1 MNTAVTRI
9 LQQLTG
15 SASLDEVRLESLQA
29 IAAEYPWF
37 GPAQLL
43 AAKKQHSEYPSGTI
57 ATLEKTALYF
67 SNPYWLHFL
76 LSHEMAATAGLKPNQ
91 KTEEVHETATIPET
105 ILPPTIKPFLANRA
119 EDEPEEYP
127 LPEED
132 LHTEVSKDPDELR
145 LSGILELQAAEFRK
159 PIEPGETLPI
169 KSSPLYTIDYFASQ
183 GIHIESIKAG
193 RNQQQL
199 DSKVK
204 KFTDWLKQ
212 MKTVNPQ
219 PTDLGTDEETE
230 HVIEAI
236 AQNSNETKDI
246 ITEAMAEVLIK
257 QGKTTKAVQLY
268 KKLSF
273 LNPDKSAYFA
283 GKIDKIKGN

>member
-1 MNTAVTRI
+1 MNTAVTKI

-15 SASLDEVRLESLQA
+15 ASSLDDVQMESLEA
-29 IAAEYPWF
+29 IAAKYPWF
-37 GPAQLL
+37 GPVHLL
-43 AAKKQHSEYPSGTI
+43 AAQKLHTVNPADSNRVYQ
-57 ATLEKTALYF
+57 KTALYF

-76 LSHEMAATAGLKPNQ
+76 LNEPAASELSFEST
-91 KTEEVHETATIPET
+91 KTTEAKLATINIPET
-105 ILPPTIKPFLANRA
+105 IVKEPVQPFATNRL

-127 LPEED
+127 LDEED
-132 LHTEVSKDPDELR
+132 LEISQEPDELR
-145 LSGILELQAAEFRK
+145 LSGILEQQAAEFKK
-159 PIEPGETLPI
+159 PLAPETELPI

-212 MKTVNPQ
+212 MKTANPQ

-230 HVIEAI
+230 HMIEAI

-257 QGKTTKAVQLY
+257 QGKISKAVQLY
-268 KKLSF
+268 QKLSF

-283 GKIDKIKGN
+283 AKIDKIKGN